1 MAVDTIAMLLGLM
14 FGFGH
19 GGGLFS
25 EDWPHHEYYIPMQD
39 ATSVSFW
46 TWSFFIRD
54 IFVLSVRWDTQGG
67 VGLHVDT
74 NVVFPKI
81 MTLLLLEKT

>member
-25 EDWPHHEYYIPMQD
+25 EDWPHHEYYSYAGCYECVVLD
-39 ATSVSFW
+39 LE
-46 TWSFFIRD
+46 FFY
-54 IFVLSVRWDTQGG
+54 
-67 VGLHVDT
+67 
-74 NVVFPKI
+74 
-81 MTLLLLEKT
+81 